1 MKKELQ
7 KEQFSSVSSP
17 SVPSGGIRDFTVHGT
32 EPVPLHIYHQ
42 TYKHGCLSVAFHWH
56 KEMEWIWVEKG
67 TLSLTLET
75 ETRTISEG
83 TFLFINSHEL
93 HQLCSIGTTPSVHH
107 ALVFLPEILSCF
119 YLDSCET
126 DWIRPLLSHQLL
138 LPAFPLEIFSA
149 SGASS
154 QAQKKLALTL
164 SDLFSEILHA
174 YDTRPV
180 GWFLLVKSSLYRILA
195 LLAQNQLFVHPEA
208 LCPREKEKA
217 DQCKKILRYIQDNYD
232 SKIRLSELAAV
243 LDMNP
248 QYFCRFFK
256 THFHTTPV
264 SYINQYRVTRAADL
278 LTGSTRSILEIS
290 LHTGF
295 ESPSYFA
302 AIFRRTFGM
311 SPEEYRKNRKTAL

>member
-7 KEQFSSVSSP
+7 KEHFSSVSSP

-32 EPVPLHIYHQ
+32 EHIPLQIYHQ
-42 TYKHGCLSVAFHWH
+42 CYEHGGLSVPFHWH

-107 ALVFLPEILSCF
+107 ALVFLPEILSCS

-174 YDTRPV
+174 YDTKPV
-180 GWFLLVKSSLYRILA
+180 GWFLLVKSNLYRILA

-232 SKIRLSELAAV
+232 SRIRLSDLAAV

-256 THFHTTPV
+256 SCFHTTPV
-264 SYINQYRVTRAADL
+264 SYINQYRVMQAANL
-278 LTGSTRSILEIS
+278 LTSSTHSILEIT

-311 SPEEYRKNRKTAL
+311 APEEYRKSRKTIP